1 MKNLDEKELHCD
13 NRIEQTLSPLIADVV
28 AGAADGVGLKLAG
41 PILLKLF
48 DHLAD
53 GCRHR

>member
-1 MKNLDEKELHCD
+1 MKNLDEKARHRD
-13 NRIEQTLSPLIADVV
+13 DRIEQTLSPLRADVV
-28 AGAADGVGLKLAG
+28 AGAADGVRLKLAG

-48 DHLAD
+48 DHMAD